1 MFKEFLELATR
12 ALFSDNHGLFQRTE
26 AGARGGLYYPNP
38 SAPDLMGDECGHLME
53 FTGRILGKA
62 VLEGICVDIPLA
74 PFFIGT
80 LFARVSRVE
89 DLLVLDAEL
98 YKNLMFVK
106 HYDGD
111 VEELALTFS
120 TSRRVLDRNVVVDL
134 VHDGRNVAVTNANRI
149 QYVYRLARYLLDD
162 RFEAQLARFSK
173 GFFAMCN
180 QRLVR
185 VFSVSEFITVL
196 SGTDSDID
204 VADWRK
210 YAQYEAPYHD
220 KHRIVKNLWAVVKA
234 MTTEEKKQ
242 LLQFTTSN
250 RRPPLQGFRN
260 LQPPFKVQ
268 PVSASTESSNV
279 VSSTLQS
286 LFSKKP
292 TKDPLPSAATCFNT
306 LKLPMYTTKK
316 ILRQKLLKCI
326 KEAKG
331 FHLT

>member
-1 MFKEFLELATR
+1 
-12 ALFSDNHGLFQRTE
+12 
-26 AGARGGLYYPNP
+26 
-38 SAPDLMGDECGHLME
+38 LME

-62 VLEGICVDIPLA
+62 VLEGICVDIPFA
-74 PFFIGT
+74 PFFIGK
-80 LFARVSRVE
+80 LFRRQSRVE
-89 DLLVLDAEL
+89 DVIGVDAEI

-106 HYDGD
+106 HYAGD

-120 TSRRVLDRNVVVDL
+120 TSRRVMDTTNVVDL
-134 VHDGRNVAVTNANRI
+134 IADGRNVSVTNANRI
-149 QYVYRLARYLLDD
+149 EYIYRMAKYLLDD
-162 RFEAQLARFSK
+162 RFEAQCARFAK

-180 QRLVR
+180 GRLVR
-185 VFSVSEFITVL
+185 VFDVAEFITVL
-196 SGTDSDID
+196 SGTDSEID
-204 VADWRK
+204 VADWR
-210 YAQYEAPYHD
+210 AHTQYDAPYH
-220 KHRIVKNLWAVVKA
+220 KNHRIVKNLWAVVKA
-234 MTTEEKKQ
+234 MTSEEKKQ

-268 PVSASTESSNV
+268 PVSASTERSNA

-306 LKLPMYTTKK
+306 LKLPMYATKK
-316 ILRQKLLKCI
+316 ILRQKLIKCI